1 VSAGRTDYDGLARD
15 VILHGSPKTVIAKIE
30 HLRSIGVN
38 SLMLH
43 YPPWYGSDRA
53 LASLEM
59 FAREVMPHFAG
70 TAGYE
75 RQARAASGTA

>member
-1 VSAGRTDYDGLARD
+1 
-15 VILHGSPKTVIAKIE
+15 
-30 HLRSIGVN
+30 
-38 SLMLH
+38 MLH

-59 FAREVMPHFAG
+59 FSREVMPHFAG
-70 TAGYE
+70 AAGYE